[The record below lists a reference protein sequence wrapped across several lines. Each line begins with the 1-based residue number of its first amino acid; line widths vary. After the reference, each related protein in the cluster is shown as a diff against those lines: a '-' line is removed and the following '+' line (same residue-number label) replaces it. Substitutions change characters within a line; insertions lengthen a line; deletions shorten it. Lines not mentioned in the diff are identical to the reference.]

1 MTLDHRHV
9 QDRLDHY
16 LDGEL
21 SEDERLL
28 VEEHLG
34 RCDDCLD
41 EVDALRAIRDGA
53 RFLPREITPP
63 RDLWPEIAAR
73 IRAEAA
79 RTGAQPVAAPRE
91 AIEVDFSAA
100 RAPRFS
106 RAWVLRIAA
115 AIALVVASSSATALL
130 MRGPGGA
137 PVATLPTNTAR
148 PPAKTALAAFAP
160 TEVEYQGTVAE
171 LYAELQTQR
180 GRLSP
185 ETIATVEENLRIIDA
200 AIAESRAALEA
211 DPGNARIPL
220 LLSGVYR
227 KKVEL
232 LQHAVQLSA
241 RT

>member
-21 SEDERLL
+21 PQEERLI

-34 RCDDCLD
+34 RCDECLD
-41 EVDALRAIRDGA
+41 EVEALRAIRDGA

-73 IRAEAA
+73 LRAAGELHDDSE
-79 RTGAQPVAAPRE
+79 RP
-91 AIEVDFSAA
+91 AIQVDF
-100 RAPRFS
+100 RAGRQPAVS
-106 RAWVLRIAA
+106 RTWVIRIAA
-115 AIALVVASSSATALL
+115 GLALVLASSSVTALL
-130 MRGPGGA
+130 LRRPGTE
-137 PVATLPTNTAR
+137 PIATLPTNTAL
-148 PPAKTALAAFAP
+148 PPAMTALAAFEP
-160 TEVEYQGTVAE
+160 TEAEYQGAVAE
-171 LYAELQTQR
+171 LSAELR
-180 GRLSP
+180 ANRARLSP
-185 ETIATVEENLRIIDA
+185 ETIATVEENLRIIDS
-200 AIAESRAALEA
+200 AIAESRAALTA
-211 DPGNARIPL
+211 DPGDARIPL